1 MAGPAPNRLPES
13 PLSRRLITGDHG
25 LHSMARIHILFLG
38 GNFPSSILLKRDRDP
53 KTIELALNASANNPA
68 RVPLFA
74 WSGLQRRS
82 DFYAIVAERLYA
94 EYLRLADHVC
104 RKLSRIL
111 IK

>member
-1 MAGPAPNRLPES
+1 MAGPGPNRVPES

-25 LHSMARIHILFLG
+25 LHSMARNRILFLG

-82 DFYAIVAERLYA
+82 DFYAVVAERLYA
-94 EYLRLADHVC
+94 EHLRLDRHHC
-104 RKLSRIL
+104 QQ
-111 IK
+111 